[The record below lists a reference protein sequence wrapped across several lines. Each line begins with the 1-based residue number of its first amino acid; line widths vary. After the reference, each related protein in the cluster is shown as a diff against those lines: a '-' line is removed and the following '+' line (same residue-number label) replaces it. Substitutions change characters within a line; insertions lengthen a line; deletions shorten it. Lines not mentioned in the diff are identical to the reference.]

1 MHPGDCFRLPQ
12 AVIALEKRRSWH
24 RAVVVPEG
32 AVLRIV
38 GFLSNG
44 HLIEAEF
51 GDTRIHV
58 LATDLQEDAV
68 PL

>member
-1 MHPGDCFRLPQ
+1 M
-12 AVIALEKRRSWH
+12 
-24 RAVVVPEG
+24 VPEG

-44 HLIEAEF
+44 HLIEADWL
-51 GDTRIHV
+51 DTRIHV
-58 LATDLQEDAV
+58 LATDLQEDAA